1 MGGRYGKE
9 GAVPQRRK
17 TFFHGD
23 RGAITKRSG
32 VIPNEVRD
40 VLDRDP
46 SAVPQDASRISR
58 WARNDIRT
66 FVTKHK
72 MFNPKF

>member
-23 RGAITKRSG
+23 RGAITKRSV

-40 VLDRDP
+40 LRKISP
-46 SAVPQDASRISR
+46 FSRNKDFSLGS
-58 WARNDIRT
+58 
-66 FVTKHK
+66 K
-72 MFNPKF
+72 